1 MSSEGDKI
9 HPEVGTPRKVD
20 DLEMSRTF
28 SKSVMVR
35 EESRSL
41 KDKLMEARVE
51 SRRLRSLKSTPSH
64 PVQAI

>member
-9 HPEVGTPRKVD
+9 HPETSTPRNFD
-20 DLEMSRTF
+20 DLEMPRTF
-28 SKSVMVR
+28 SKIVR

-51 SRRLRSLKSTPSH
+51 SRRLRSLKSTHSH
-64 PVQAI
+64 PVQA